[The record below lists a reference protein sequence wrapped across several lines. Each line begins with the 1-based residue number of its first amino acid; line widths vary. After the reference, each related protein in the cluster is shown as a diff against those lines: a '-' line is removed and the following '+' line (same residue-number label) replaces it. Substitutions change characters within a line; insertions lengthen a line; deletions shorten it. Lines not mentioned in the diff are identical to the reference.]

1 MTKTAPDKKEQPLLE
16 AKTPSEIIERALKR
30 AAEQRK

>member
-1 MTKTAPDKKEQPLLE
+1 MTKPVKEEQTLLE
-16 AKTPSEIIERALKR
+16 AKTPSEILERALKR